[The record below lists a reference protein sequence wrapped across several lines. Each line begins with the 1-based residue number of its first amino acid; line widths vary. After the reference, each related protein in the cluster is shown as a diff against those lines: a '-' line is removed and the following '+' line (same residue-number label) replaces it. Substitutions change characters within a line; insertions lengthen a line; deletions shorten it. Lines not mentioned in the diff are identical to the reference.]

1 MRFVSKVLF
10 TMATIVLALPAS
22 AAQEVSVSDLIEN
35 GQEFADEEVV
45 VSGELVGDYG
55 FRSDGWMWTQLNSDA
70 YSSNPLRESGSPEGG
85 NVGIGVRMPADM
97 ATGLDSPGGY
107 RQRGPL
113 VTMTGVWRYHDEA
126 RQGESYFEAA
136 ALIVVKDGRQ
146 LTQDPT
152 WLTIL
157 VGAGLI
163 LISAVLWRK
172 GSRRSWSL

>member
-1 MRFVSKVLF
+1 MRVGTTALF

-85 NVGIGVRMPADM
+85 NVGVGVRMPADL
-97 ATGLDSPGGY
+97 ASGLDPPGGY

-113 VTMTGVWRYHDEA
+113 VTMTGVWRYHDEG
-126 RQGESYFEAA
+126 RQGESYFEAE
-136 ALIVVKDGRQ
+136 ALIVVKDGRP
-146 LTQDPT
+146 LTQDPN
-152 WLTIL
+152 WVTIL
-157 VGAGLI
+157 LGAGL
-163 LISAVLWRK
+163 VLVATVVWRR
-172 GSRRSWSL
+172 GMRSDRDL

>member
-1 MRFVSKVLF
+1 MRVITIALV

-55 FRSDGWMWTQLNSDA
+55 FRPDGWMWTQLNSDA

-97 ATGLDSPGGY
+97 ASGLDSPGGY

-113 VTMTGVWRYHDEA
+113 VTVTGVWKYHDQE
-126 RQGESYFEAA
+126 RQGESYLEAA
-136 ALIVVKDGRQ
+136 SLVVVKEGRQ
-146 LTQDPT
+146 LTQDAN

-157 VGAGLI
+157 LGAGLV
-163 LISAVLWRK
+163 LISAAVWRQ
-172 GSRRSWSL
+172 GLGR